1 MAARRQQGIAE
12 TEAQDSILQAWLR
25 RHRRPTIIAA
35 AAVAAVFA
43 VAIVY
48 AYREGQRALSAEPP
62 LVRAPAG
69 PIRVKPDDP
78 GGMTVP
84 DRDKLVYNR
93 VSGDGEDAAVRL
105 RPGPELPIERPLP
118 TPAPALDTKPAAE
131 AELEAPPVAAD
142 EQAKTAVEVVPAKV
156 TPPTPPASPTPPA
169 AEAVYVQLGAL
180 GSQAAAELAW
190 DRLSQIY
197 PELKAAKRVVSP
209 LRKDDGVVLYRLQA
223 GPLAG
228 KAAADKLC
236 AVLRSG
242 GQGCFLVKP

>member
-1 MAARRQQGIAE
+1 MAERRQQGIAE
-12 TEAQDSILQAWLR
+12 KEAQHSILQDWLR
-25 RHRRPTIIAA
+25 RHRRPTIIATA
-35 AAVAAVFA
+35 VVAAIFA

-62 LVRAPAG
+62 LVRAPTG
-69 PIRVKPDDP
+69 PVRIKPDDP

-93 VSGDGEDAAVRL
+93 VSGEGEDAAVRL

-118 TPAPALDTKPAAE
+118 TPAPALDTKPAVE
-131 AELEAPPVAAD
+131 DEPEAPPVAAD
-142 EQAKTAVEVVPAKV
+142 EQEKTAVEVVPAKV
-156 TPPTPPASPTPPA
+156 TPPSPPTLPTPPT
-169 AEAVYVQLGAL
+169 EAVYVQLGAL

-236 AVLRSG
+236 AALRSG